1 MTYRYFTSESVCAG
15 HPDKICDQ
23 ISDAILDAC
32 LATDPLAHT
41 AIEALATVD
50 HLTLAGEVKIKPG
63 AEIDYEKI
71 ARQVIKDLG
80 YTNHIYS
87 FSYKSPILC
96 LIHQQSP
103 DIAMGVDAGGAGDQ
117 GMMFGYATNET
128 PEFMPLPIF
137 LAHRLV
143 EKIDEVREKKIISYL
158 RPDGKS
164 EVKVRYENGKPR
176 AVERVVLAVPHDP
189 KIKNSEIRD
198 DLYKKVVCPVLKKY
212 GFFCPKKD
220 FIVNG
225 TGRWEIGGPASDTGL
240 TGRKIIVDTYGGM
253 GRHGGGCFSG
263 KEPTKVDRG
272 AAYAARYVAKNV
284 VANGLADCCEV
295 QVAYVIGQREPLTKA
310 LETFGTEKA
319 DKKKIEKFAWR
330 LLDLSVPGI
339 IKGLDLLRPIYRQTA
354 AYGHFGRP
362 EFPWEKVIQL

>member
-1 MTYRYFTSESVCAG
+1 MTYQYFTSESVCAG

-32 LATDPLAHT
+32 LTVDPFVHT

-63 AEIDYEKI
+63 VVLDYEGI
-71 ARQVIKDLG
+71 ARKVIKDLG
-80 YTNHIYS
+80 YTNPIYS
-87 FSYKSPILC
+87 FSDKSPILC

-103 DIAMGVDAGGAGDQ
+103 DIAMGVDSGGAGDQ
-117 GMMFGYATNET
+117 GMMFGYAANET
-128 PEFMPLPIF
+128 LEFMPLPIF

-143 EKIDEVREKKIISYL
+143 EKIDEVCKEKTIPYL

-164 EVKVRYENGKPR
+164 EVKVRYENGKPK

-189 KIKNSEIRD
+189 KIKNNEIRD

-212 GFFCPKKD
+212 GFSCSKKNVV
-220 FIVNG
+220 VNG

-272 AAYAARYVAKNV
+272 AAYAARYIAKNV
-284 VANGLADCCEV
+284 VACGLADRCEV
-295 QVAYVIGQREPLTKA
+295 QVAYIIGQREPLTKA
-310 LETFGTEKA
+310 LETFGTEKVA
-319 DKKKIEKFAWR
+319 RAKIEKFAWA

-339 IKGLDLLRPIYRQTA
+339 VAGLDLLRPIYRQTA

-362 EFPWEKVIQL
+362 NFPWEKVV